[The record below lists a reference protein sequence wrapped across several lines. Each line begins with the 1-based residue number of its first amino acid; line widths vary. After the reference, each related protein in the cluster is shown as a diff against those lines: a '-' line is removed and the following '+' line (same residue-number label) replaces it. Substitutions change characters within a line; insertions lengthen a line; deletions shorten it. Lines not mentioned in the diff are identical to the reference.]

1 MGACTEWQDKAE
13 TETRLT
19 ETRYEPHLPDLV
31 LLQTKYD
38 ISRII
43 ITNKFNNMS
52 NNKELLEATVKGL
65 QEKIQQLNS
74 DYKEKLQELEDVN
87 KPVIKASQMDVIDDS
102 LQQTFEDFNLDI
114 DQFEYDVEL
123 DYDNKVVLSNLTFTD
138 TYDLHEAIMRNIEKQ
153 FKVTNDETND

>member
-1 MGACTEWQDKAE
+1 
-13 TETRLT
+13 
-19 ETRYEPHLPDLV
+19 
-31 LLQTKYD
+31 
-38 ISRII
+38 
-43 ITNKFNNMS
+43 MS

-153 FKVTNDETND
+153 FKVINYEESNA